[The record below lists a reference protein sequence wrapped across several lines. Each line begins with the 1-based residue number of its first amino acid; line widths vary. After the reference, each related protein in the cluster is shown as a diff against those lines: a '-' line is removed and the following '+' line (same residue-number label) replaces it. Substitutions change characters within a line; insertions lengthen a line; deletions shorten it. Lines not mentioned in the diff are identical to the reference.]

1 MTAPVREAMN
11 TAPRLSKPLA
21 IPAALLSCYLLT
33 SIAPKPFVVDAVGS
47 PVRDLSTLKTLTAPG
62 KRRESVSKVANDFAD
77 VIGELEVAG
86 QLSRSALA
94 SMIGVSRTTLYSWTQ
109 GKPVRGKN
117 AQRTMALADAV
128 RKMAAFQNDGS
139 LPALWQY
146 QGLPSFGVS
155 FVEGLQQGVDPKAMA
170 DDLIALWER
179 DQREGVALA
188 QLFDARG

>member
-1 MTAPVREAMN
+1 MTAAVREAMN

-21 IPAALLSCYLLT
+21 IPAVLLSCYLLT
-33 SIAPKPFVVDAVGS
+33 SIAPKPFVVDTVGS
-47 PVRDLSTLKTLTAPG
+47 PVRDSSVLRTLAAPV
-62 KRRESVSKVANDFAD
+62 KRKELGPKVAIDFAD
-77 VIGELEVAG
+77 VVGQLEATS

-117 AQRTMALADAV
+117 AQRTLALAAAV
-128 RKMAAFQNDGS
+128 RKMVAFQNGGS

-155 FVEGLQQGVDPKAMA
+155 FVEGLQQGMDAKAMG
-170 DDLIALWER
+170 DELVALWER
-179 DQREGVALA
+179 DQQDGTVLA
-188 QLFDARG
+188 QLFDARD